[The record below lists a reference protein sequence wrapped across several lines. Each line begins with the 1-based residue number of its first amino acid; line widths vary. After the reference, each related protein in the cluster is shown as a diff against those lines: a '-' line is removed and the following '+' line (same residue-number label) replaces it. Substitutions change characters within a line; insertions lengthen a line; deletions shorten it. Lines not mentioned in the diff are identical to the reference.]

1 MKYLQTPAYNDVEL
15 LQQAST
21 NQQLSSY
28 PHLRDE
34 LPSIIRAYND
44 YEHKSGNALSIEK
57 IVISDDLKNALKTH
71 YRTEPQ
77 NFNFISTLRESS
89 RSVCPMCGSLGTGT
103 LDHIL
108 PQAHYPEFSV
118 YSKNLV
124 PACSCNIKRKDCYK
138 GVNNSLEEVRVLH
151 PYYDAI
157 MSERIL
163 SFNIVPSPSF
173 PIVKFELYYLI
184 SDEETLPSIH
194 FHVEKI
200 IIPSGILKEMANKW
214 ASLSEYPS
222 DTIHTLPQNSIID
235 IDGLNNAL
243 ADALGRHDRQ
253 KGTKNNWESIF
264 IHSILSSD
272 GAKEWI
278 VRKHNEI
285 VTRQNT

>member
-1 MKYLQTPAYNDVEL
+1 MKYLQAPTHNDIEL
-15 LQQAST
+15 LQHAST

-34 LPSIIRAYND
+34 LPSMIRAYND
-44 YEHKSGNALSIEK
+44 YHDKSGNALSIERTL
-57 IVISDDLKNALKTH
+57 ISEDLKNALKTH

-77 NFNFISTLRESS
+77 NFNFISILRESS
-89 RSVCPMCGSLGTGT
+89 RSVCPMCGSLATGT

-138 GVNNSLEEVRVLH
+138 GINSSHDEVRVLH
-151 PYYDAI
+151 PYYDSI

-184 SDEETLPSIH
+184 TDEIMLPSIQ

-222 DTIHTLPQNSIID
+222 DTIHTLHHNNIID
-235 IDGLNNAL
+235 IDGLNEAL
-243 ADALGRHDRQ
+243 VDILGRHDRQ

-264 IHSILSSD
+264 IHSILGSD

-285 VTRQNT
+285 VMLQNT